1 MEVEYY
7 SSHHGKHAAAIRFFK
22 GRQPFSQHDEM
33 QSIFGVIEASFSRE
47 AQGKGAEPFVAT
59 LNPI

>member
-1 MEVEYY
+1 MEYY
-7 SSHHGKHAAAIRFFK
+7 RSHYGKHAVAMRFFT

-47 AQGKGAEPFVAT
+47 AQSKGAEPFVAT
-59 LNPI
+59 PNPL